1 MEKPIA
7 ILDSG
12 VGGLRVMAALARQLP
27 AEDIIYLGDTG
38 RGPYGRGPMAEV
50 RRWAEECA
58 YFLLRFGP
66 KVLVVACH
74 TAGAVAGESLREKF
88 PVPVFLAPGLLC
100 QRAAVETTTGVV
112 ALLASETALAVG
124 FYQEALGEVAL
135 ACCPATG
142 LLEALEG
149 RAPIR
154 RPADEAALRAAL
166 ERSLAPACDAA
177 ARNGTE
183 VEVVLLGE
191 ASLGGVGPLVEEL
204 LGAGVRVVE
213 VAEALAG
220 EVARTLATGPPAG
233 GRPPGRTTRMSG
245 KGGRYIF
252 VSGDVEH
259 FRRWGPLLYGGP
271 LGRVDVASPERFFRQ
286 MATLPRG

>member
-1 MEKPIA
+1 M
-7 ILDSG
+7 
-12 VGGLRVMAALARQLP
+12 RVMAALARQLP
-27 AEDIIYLGDTG
+27 AEDIIYLTDTG
-38 RGPYGRGPMAEV
+38 RGPYGRTPMAEV

-100 QRAAVETTTGVV
+100 QRAAAETTTGVV

-149 RAPIR
+149 RAPSS
-154 RPADEAALRAAL
+154 EAALRAAL

-177 ARNGTE
+177 ARSGTE

-191 ASLGGVGPLVEEL
+191 ASLGGVGPLVAEL

-220 EVARTLATGPPAG
+220 EVERMLVPDPPAG
-233 GRPPGRTTRMSG
+233 GRPPGG

>member
-27 AEDIIYLGDTG
+27 AEDLIYLTDTG
-38 RGPYGRGPMAEV
+38 RGPYGRTPMAEV

-124 FYQEALGEVAL
+124 FYQEALREVAL

-149 RAPIR
+149 RAPSS
-154 RPADEAALRAAL
+154 EAALRAAL

-191 ASLGGVGPLVEEL
+191 ASLGGLGPLVEEL
-204 LGAGVRVVE
+204 LGAGVRVVD

-220 EVARTLATGPPAG
+220 EVERMLATTARS
-233 GRPPGRTTRMSG
+233 RPPGG

-271 LGRVDVASPERFFRQ
+271 LGRVDVASPERFFQQ